1 VKDLYTEDATVA
13 ALSDDEVAKLRAA
26 RATVVE
32 GSTLKPV
39 LQFNQAGVRRLQ
51 HLLSLICRSTRKEV
65 QVGTAGLREG
75 LCWRILLPAPRRA
88 CSGSMRALRSGFVCA
103 R

>member
-1 VKDLYTEDATVA
+1 MKDLYTEHAAVA

-39 LQFNQAGVRRLQ
+39 LQFNQAGVRCLQ
-51 HLLSLICRSTRKEV
+51 HPFGLICR
-65 QVGTAGLREG
+65 
-75 LCWRILLPAPRRA
+75 
-88 CSGSMRALRSGFVCA
+88 
-103 R
+103 